1 MIKIG
6 ELLRKMATEDASD
19 LILKVGSAPIIRK
32 FGDLIKLDSAEVLT
46 DEDTEN
52 VARSVMA
59 ESQWKRFQEIHE
71 MDIAVNVPGL
81 SRFRVNAF
89 RQRRHIGLVF
99 RLIPHEIPDI
109 DALHFPSV
117 LKDFALK
124 PRGLVV
130 VTGPSGCGK
139 STTIAAMVNYRN
151 HKEGCHIITVED
163 PIEFVYKDDKA
174 VIDQREVG
182 KDTHSFSDAL
192 KFSLR
197 EDPDVIVI
205 GEMRDLNTIRN
216 AITAAETGHLV
227 LSTLHTTNAAQT
239 VDRIIDVF
247 PPHQQRQI
255 RLQLSANLVGVVSQV
270 LVKRTDG
277 KGRVAAMEILICIA
291 AVRSTIR
298 EAKTHQLPSI
308 IQTKT
313 KEGMRTLNM
322 ALIELVM
329 KGLTTYQ
336 EALRVTPNQE
346 EFKELMMKV
355 RQTKVKT

>member
-1 MIKIG
+1 MKIG
-6 ELLRKMATEDASD
+6 ELLRKMASENASD
-19 LILKVGSAPIIRK
+19 LILKVDSNPIIRK
-32 FGDLIKLDSAEVLT
+32 FGDLIKLDSAEIVT

-52 VARSVMA
+52 VAQSVMT
-59 ESQWKRFQEIHE
+59 ENQWKRFQETHE

-89 RQRRHIGLVF
+89 RQKRHIGLVF
-99 RLIPHEIPDI
+99 RLIPHEVPDI
-109 DALHFPSV
+109 DTLHFPPI
-117 LKDFALK
+117 LKDFALR
-124 PRGLVV
+124 PRGLVL

-151 HKEGCHIITVED
+151 HHEACHIIAVED

-174 VIDQREVG
+174 LIDQREVG
-182 KDTHSFSDAL
+182 KDTHSFSNAL

-205 GEMRDLNTIRN
+205 GEMRDLETIRN

-227 LSTLHTTNAAQT
+227 LSTLHTINAVQT
-239 VDRIIDVF
+239 IDRIIDVF
-247 PPHQQRQI
+247 PSHQQRQI
-255 RLQLSANLVGVVSQV
+255 RLQLSANLVGVVSQL

-277 KGRVAAMEILICIA
+277 KGMIAAMEILICIA

-313 KEGMRTLNM
+313 KEGMKTLNM
-322 ALIELVM
+322 ALVELVT
-329 KGLTTYQ
+329 KGLITYQ
-336 EALRVTPNQE
+336 EALKTTPKPE
-346 EFKELMMKV
+346 EFKEFMRKI
-355 RQTKVKT
+355 RKTQVGV

>member
-6 ELLRKMATEDASD
+6 ELLRKMASENASD
-19 LILKVGSAPIIRK
+19 LILKTGTNPIVRK
-32 FGDLIKLDSAEVLT
+32 FGDLIKLESWDILT

-52 VARSVMA
+52 IAHNVMT
-59 ESQWKRFQEIHE
+59 EGQWKRFQEMHE

-81 SRFRVNAF
+81 SRFRVNIF
-89 RQRRHIGLVF
+89 KQRRHIGLVF
-99 RLIPHEIPDI
+99 RLIPHEVPDI
-109 DALHFPSV
+109 ETLRFPPI
-117 LKDFALK
+117 LKDFALR
-124 PRGLVV
+124 PRGLIV

-151 HKEGCHIITVED
+151 FNEACHIITVED

-174 VIDQREVG
+174 LIDQREVG
-182 KDTHSFSDAL
+182 KDTHSFADAL
-192 KFSLR
+192 KYSLR

-205 GEMRDLNTIRN
+205 GEMRDLETIRN

-227 LSTLHTTNAAQT
+227 LSTLHTTDAVQT

-255 RLQLSANLVGVVSQV
+255 RLQLSANLIGVISQV
-270 LVKRTDG
+270 LVKRTDS
-277 KGRVAAMEILICIA
+277 KGMVAASEILICIA
-291 AVRSTIR
+291 AVRNVIR

-322 ALIELVM
+322 ALIELVV

-336 EALRVTPNQE
+336 EAMKAATNPE

-355 RQTKVKT
+355 RQTKVKA

>member
-6 ELLRKMATEDASD
+6 ELLRKIVSENASD
-19 LILKVGSAPIIRK
+19 LILKVGSPPIIRK
-32 FGDLIKLDSAEVLT
+32 YGDLIRLKDLDVLT
-46 DEDTEN
+46 DDDTETIAQN
-52 VARSVMA
+52 VMTDA
-59 ESQWKRFQEIHE
+59 QWKRFREVHE

-81 SRFRVNAF
+81 SRFRVNIF

-99 RLIPHEIPDI
+99 RLIPHEVPDI
-109 DALHFPSV
+109 DALHLPSI
-117 LKDFALK
+117 LKDFAMR

-130 VTGPSGCGK
+130 VTGPAGCGK

-151 HKEGCHIITVED
+151 HRDACHIITVED

-174 VIDQREVG
+174 LIDQREVG
-182 KDTHSFSDAL
+182 KDTHSFADAL
-192 KFSLR
+192 KYSLR

-205 GEMRDLNTIRN
+205 GEMRDLETIRN

-227 LSTLHTTNAAQT
+227 LSTLHTTDAVQT

-270 LVKRTDG
+270 LVKRADG
-277 KGRVAAMEILICIA
+277 KGMIAATEVLICIA
-291 AVRSTIR
+291 AVRSIIR

-313 KEGMRTLNM
+313 KEGMHTLNM
-322 ALIELVM
+322 SLVQLVS
-329 KGLTTYQ
+329 KGTITYQ
-336 EALRVTPNQE
+336 EAMRVTTNPE

-355 RQTKVKT
+355 RKAQVKT